1 MSQLHQFFV
10 ACDTEEGLRGITDER
25 VLAFRHELN
34 LLALHAYVCVPI
46 YLPIHLSFSLCVF
59 IFVFVFMY
67 ICMYVLTEER
77 VLAFRHGLASLDIYP
92 SIHLSIY
99 PSIYLYLSMYLRSI
113 SMNGGARAGIQAR
126 ARVIRLYF

>member
-1 MSQLHQFFV
+1 M
-10 ACDTEEGLRGITDER
+10 
-25 VLAFRHELN
+25 
-34 LLALHAYVCVPI
+34 
-46 YLPIHLSFSLCVF
+46 YL
-59 IFVFVFMY
+59 
-67 ICMYVLTEER
+67 LTEER